1 VEEQRFVAAHVEKV
15 IGANW
20 KAALEAFI
28 ESYHAIAT
36 HPQLMS
42 YQAIDNSQY
51 DVWGDH
57 VSRTITA
64 FGVANPSHAERFT
77 EHPWMR

>member
-1 VEEQRFVAAHVEKV
+1 MDIIPEHFREWKHEQRYVSAHVEKV

-20 KAALEAFI
+20 KAVLEAFI

-42 YQAIDNSQY
+42 FQAMAINN
-51 DVWGDH
+51 
-57 VSRTITA
+57 R
-64 FGVANPSHAERFT
+64 R
-77 EHPWMR
+77 